1 MEIPFR
7 YIYLKLESM
16 LPFLFAMFYFIG
28 DTVNYVSATLP
39 IKDKV
44 SILTGISISLFYL
57 TKAYKNYFLKDK
69 ISELEEEI
77 ISIKEILKKA
87 NL

>member
-28 DTVNYVSATLP
+28 DTVNEVLVTLP

-57 TKAYKNYFLKDK
+57 TKAYKNYYLKDK

>member
-16 LPFLFAMFYFIG
+16 LPFLFAMFYFICE
-28 DTVNYVSATLP
+28 TVNEVSVTLP

-57 TKAYKNYFLKDK
+57 TKAYKNYYLKDK

>member
-16 LPFLFAMFYFIG
+16 LPFLFAMFYFIS
-28 DTVNYVSATLP
+28 DTVNDVSATLP

-57 TKAYKNYFLKDK
+57 TKAYKNYYLKDK